1 MNLMRVAHERFESYL
16 LEIKSYLLESE
27 SHLQES
33 ESDLL
38 KSESDLLESLQ
49 VFSEQ
54 SMIRQFKQFITTN

>member
-16 LEIKSYLLESE
+16 LESESYLLESE